1 MCERRHYHHPQI
13 YNGRGSTK
21 EEERQRFQL
30 RKNNHSNKLN
40 NNIMTQD
47 SKLMLLGI
55 NGIYPRSLLKHTKG
69 DKAARTGKLT
79 PSNYSAVPNKR
90 NLKGSKTERR
100 LC

>member
-1 MCERRHYHHPQI
+1 
-13 YNGRGSTK
+13 
-21 EEERQRFQL
+21 
-30 RKNNHSNKLN
+30 
-40 NNIMTQD
+40 MTQD

-55 NGIYPRSLLKHTKG
+55 NGIYPRSLLKHTRG